1 MGPTVSVE
9 GNTFAAIDGGMKR
22 LEDHIHR
29 TARRS
34 WRFSILSWIF
44 GVAVAILLIIPVQT
58 TTMTS
63 SGGTQSSG
71 PAWYAHPI
79 VFLGFIAL
87 LAVIVLEFFLAR
99 REALDLRAGNPENSP
114 QPAREGGWVLA
125 VQQSQKVL
133 TRMKNVV
140 EFSLL
145 PLAFGLIVLGVA
157 GVSDLAGGM
166 SLAQFWWLLIG
177 LVPTVVLVPSL
188 FVLAHR
194 WVGGFQQL
202 LDRQVHELS
211 LLEAEFIWRF
221 AGKPA

>member
-1 MGPTVSVE
+1 MGPTMSVE
-9 GNTFAAIDGGMKR
+9 GNTIAAIDGGMKR

-63 SGGTQSSG
+63 SGATQSSG
-71 PAWYAHPI
+71 PAWYAYPI

-99 REALDLRAGNPENSP
+99 REALHMRVGGPVNSP
-114 QPAREGGWVLA
+114 QPSVEGGWVLA
-125 VQQSQKVL
+125 VQESQKVL
-133 TRMKNVV
+133 TRMTNVV

-145 PLAFGLIVLGVA
+145 PLAFGVLVLGVA
-157 GVSDLAGGM
+157 GVSDLVAGT
-166 SLAQFWWLLIG
+166 SLAQFWWLPIG
-177 LVPTVVLVPSL
+177 LVPAVLLVPSL
-188 FVLAHR
+188 YVLAHR

-202 LDRQVHELS
+202 LDRQVHELG

-221 AGKPA
+221 TGKPA

>member
-1 MGPTVSVE
+1 MGPAVPIE
-9 GNTFAAIDGGMKR
+9 GNSIAALDAGMKR

-44 GVAVAILLIIPVQT
+44 GMAVAILLIIPVQT

-63 SGGTQSSG
+63 SGATQSSG
-71 PAWYAHPI
+71 PVWHAYPI
-79 VFLGFIAL
+79 VFLGLIAL
-87 LAVIVLEFFLAR
+87 LVVIVLEFFLAR
-99 REALDLRAGNPENSP
+99 REALHVPVGDLENFP
-114 QPAREGGWVLA
+114 QPPLEGGWISA
-125 VQQSQKVL
+125 VQGSQKAL

-145 PLAFGLIVLGVA
+145 PLGFGVLILGVA
-157 GVSDLAGGM
+157 GVANLVVGT
-166 SLAQFWWLLIG
+166 SLAQFWWFPIG
-177 LVPTVVLVPSL
+177 LVPAVLLVPSL
-188 FVLAHR
+188 YVLAHR

-202 LDRQVHELS
+202 LDRQVHDLGH
-211 LLEAEFIWRF
+211 LEAEFIWRF